1 MRNLMESL
9 QMKMNECS
17 LSHRLPLAAAASLS
31 IALAL
36 SGCGG
41 SSSNN
46 TGGTTNFSSVTFV
59 GDSLTAGYQNGSLL
73 DTQQPHGYANLIAQQ
88 AGFKMVLPLIA
99 PPGAPAVLELT
110 SVNPL
115 VITQAS
121 GTTSGRD
128 DITVTPTDVAVPGA
142 FVYDVL
148 NTYSLPDPT
157 TGQEEI
163 NALVLG
169 YPGLLTGV
177 PNSQYTLTVSEKPTT
192 LFVWIGNNDALIA
205 DEAGTPD
212 AMTPIDVFTSE
223 YTQAL
228 GALAQT
234 KAQLYVANIPD
245 VTLVP
250 YLVSGAEIIAEV
262 EAQTGLPEA
271 EVEAILGLLPTDYIN
286 LTTYATIPA
295 IVGCAEVGPPC
306 PLTTGILHAADI
318 VTIQAT
324 VDAYNQVIDA
334 VAAGVGA
341 TVVDIN
347 SVFADGYANGIVAN
361 GYTGTYAFLGG
372 LFGLDGIHPTDTGY
386 AVLANAFITTVN
398 TTQNATIPLVGLD
411 AIAKED
417 PLWPTNLPGAAHHG
431 IAKPAAIS
439 KLNGRP
445 VGKLPTYAQAK
456 LISNLVLSNLP
467 ARARARIQAVNPSM
481 LK

>member
-1 MRNLMESL
+1 
-9 QMKMNECS
+9 MKMNECS

-88 AGFKMVLPLIA
+88 AQFKMVLPLIA

-110 SVNPL
+110 SIDPL
-115 VITQAS
+115 VITQAP

-212 AMTPIDVFTSE
+212 AMTPIDVFTTE
-223 YTQAL
+223 YTQTL

-262 EAQTGLPEA
+262 QAETGLSAP
-271 EVEAILGLLPTDYIN
+271 EVEAITGLLPTDYVN
-286 LTTYATIPA
+286 LTTYATIPS
-295 IVGCAEVGPPC
+295 VVECALTGPPC

-347 SVFADGYANGIVAN
+347 SVFADGYANGITAN
-361 GYTGTYAFLGG
+361 GYTGSYAFLGG

-386 AVLANAFITTVN
+386 GVLANAFITTVN
-398 TTQNATIPLVGLD
+398 STQGSSIPLVGLD

-417 PLWPTNLPGAAHHG
+417 PLWPPNLQTGAGQHG
-431 IAKPAAIS
+431 ISKPAAIT

-456 LISNLVLSNLP
+456 LISDMVLKNLS
-467 ARARARIQAVNPSM
+467 ASARARIQRVNPSM